1 MLKET
6 TPPSASLPQRE
17 EIGPRAIS
25 ALARLSKSTKSR
37 LADKKGPKEN
47 SSATLTPSTSVRTRF
62 PPIPRMLNPL
72 RPKRLPVPETVTP
85 GSKRTRSAIS
95 RANSSSIRSESIT
108 SIVAAIS
115 LSGRSVLDPTT
126 VIVSRSVATTLIGIT
141 MATVAHTT
149 YRPSF
154 FMIFPIAYVELPL
167 C

>member
-6 TPPSASLPQRE
+6 TPPNASLPQSE

-47 SSATLTPSTSVRTRF
+47 SSAILTPSTSVRTRL
-62 PPIPRMLNPL
+62 PPIPRMLKPL
-72 RPKRLPVPETVTP
+72 KPKRLPVPDTVTP
-85 GSKRTRSAIS
+85 GSNRTRSAMS

-126 VIVSRSVATTLIGIT
+126 VIVSRSVAPALIGMT
-141 MATVAHTT
+141 MATVAYKT
-149 YRPSF
+149 YRLTF
-154 FMIFPIAYVELPL
+154 FMVFPKV
-167 C
+167 